1 MCMICTLRR
10 LKVDKFGDRLRKLRK
25 EKKLTQVELGKLLKT
40 SHATINRYE
49 NNIHQPDLDTL
60 NKLANIF
67 NVSTDYLLG
76 RVDNKEIAIIEGKEI
91 PTELSKIGV
100 EYLEVNK
107 ELKEKGFTPKKIKRL
122 IETLEDLN
130 KK

>member
-1 MCMICTLRR
+1 MICTLRR

>member
-1 MCMICTLRR
+1 M
-10 LKVDKFGDRLRKLRK
+10 DKFGDRLRKLRK